1 MQQEDRSLELA
12 DKTRHIMKNYKE
24 VLSMKDKIKK
34 GIRTALYYLNLP
46 FMLIRALMV
55 LPIIGIFHL
64 ACKHCNL
71 VVTSEQETAILD
83 CITTNMTRY
92 FGILGGLLYAMD
104 RYWFGKKDPLQPRT
118 ATQRYLDFGKKNR
131 ELEE

>member
-1 MQQEDRSLELA
+1 MILEDKAVPKDMALFFYA
-12 DKTRHIMKNYKE
+12 IGTRLIMKNYKE

-46 FMLIRALMV
+46 FMLIRALMM
-55 LPIIGIFHL
+55 LPIIGILHL

-83 CITTNMTRY
+83 CIITNMTRY
-92 FGILGGLLYAMD
+92 FGILG
-104 RYWFGKKDPLQPRT
+104 
-118 ATQRYLDFGKKNR
+118 
-131 ELEE
+131 

>member
-1 MQQEDRSLELA
+1 
-12 DKTRHIMKNYKE
+12 MKNYKE

-55 LPIIGIFHL
+55 LPIIGILHL

-118 ATQRYLDFGKKNR
+118 ATQRYLDFGKKNI

>member
-1 MQQEDRSLELA
+1 
-12 DKTRHIMKNYKE
+12 MKNYKE

-34 GIRTALYYLNLP
+34 GIGTALYYLNLP
-46 FMLIRALMV
+46 FVLIRTLIM
-55 LPIIGIFHL
+55 LPIVVLLHL

-83 CITTNMTRY
+83 CMITNMTRY
-92 FGILGGLLYAMD
+92 FGILGGLLYVMD

-118 ATQRYLDFGKKNR
+118 ATQWYLDFGKKNR
-131 ELEE
+131 ELE